1 MNKNYDVNAG
11 KRLASYGVIT
21 AISALAVAY
30 GIITPDKADL
40 WVALLVALL
49 PNIGGMIMAIRNV
62 KTAPEEPSLDKV
74 AAAVVA
80 ALMEAPAPA
89 NPLAESDHG
98 TEVQGILSEAK
109 GPTEPQL

>member
-1 MNKNYDVNAG
+1 MSKNYDVNAG

-21 AISALAVAY
+21 AVSALAVAY
-30 GIITPDKADL
+30 GIVTPDKADL
-40 WVALLVALL
+40 WVALLVVLL

-62 KTAPEEPSLDKV
+62 KTSPKAPSIDEV

-80 ALMEAPAPA
+80 ALMEAPAPT

-98 TEVQGILSEAK
+98 TEVQGVLPPEER
-109 GPTEPQL
+109 PEQ

>member
-40 WVALLVALL
+40 WVALLMVLL

-80 ALMEAPAPA
+80 ALMEAPAQA

-98 TEVQGILSEAK
+98 TEVQGIPSEAS
-109 GPTEPQL
+109 GTAEPQL

>member
-40 WVALLVALL
+40 WVALLVVLL

-89 NPLAESDHG
+89 TPLEKSDHG
-98 TEVQGILSEAK
+98 PEVTGVAPADPS
-109 GPTEPQL
+109 EPQL

>member
-1 MNKNYDVNAG
+1 MNKNYGVNAG

-40 WVALLVALL
+40 WVALLVVLL

-62 KTAPEEPSLDKV
+62 KTAPEEPNLDKV

-80 ALMEAPAPA
+80 ALMEAPAQA

-98 TEVQGILSEAK
+98 TEVQGVLSEAK
-109 GPTEPQL
+109 ETPEQ

>member
-40 WVALLVALL
+40 WVALLVVLL

-98 TEVQGILSEAK
+98 MEVQGVLSVAK
-109 GPTEPQL
+109 ETTEQ

>member
-1 MNKNYDVNAG
+1 MNKNYNVSAG
-11 KRLASYGVIT
+11 KRLTSYSVIT

-40 WVALLVALL
+40 WVALLVVLL
-49 PNIGGMIMAIRNV
+49 PNIGGMLMAIRNV
-62 KTAPEEPSLDKV
+62 KTAPEAPKIDEV

-89 NPLAESDHG
+89 APQEKSDHG
-98 TEVQGILSEAK
+98 PEVTGVAHAE
-109 GPTEPQL
+109 PTEPQL

>member
-40 WVALLVALL
+40 WVALLVVLL

-62 KTAPEEPSLDKV
+62 KTAPEAPSIDEV

-80 ALMEAPAPA
+80 ALMESPAPA
-89 NPLAESDHG
+89 TPLEKSDHG
-98 TEVQGILSEAK
+98 PEVTGVVPAEPA
-109 GPTEPQL
+109 EPQL